1 MLPIFQLM
9 DSYLTKQQ
17 DLAATSPMTEE
28 RNRMAR
34 QLAYTLAAHDMRI
47 RHSCRALR
55 EKRDVSGYN
64 ALRGGRYFFGLT
76 LQNAEESLKE
86 LVLQLL
92 DIIDF
97 LGPGNVYL
105 SIYENGSEDDSK
117 DFLVNMDVLLTLFN
131 VDHTIVTDIEGRPH
145 DVDAVEYLAKKRNR
159 ALEPLMDGDN
169 GSFDRVVILDG
180 LLFCSAD
187 VLELLHEAKRQGA
200 DMACG
205 ADFRLQEGEN
215 EKSRRLAFGDTKT
228 TIDITGSHFLPFPPN
243 AFSQHEATRDR
254 LKRTLPVQ
262 VTCCWSG
269 LVALN
274 PRPLV
279 EDGLTF
285 HHRDNEGEEGAC
297 GAGERMLLCQDLYR
311 NGWNRVMLVPAAKA
325 VSSHDHGWKET
336 DKLRE
341 YEEMQRVNRG
351 FNPEPV
357 EWAPVSVKFSGEWCF
372 ADKGR
377 EVF

>member
-1 MLPIFQLM
+1 MKSLAFSFISASALLCFTVFSGRHKKRSERRLVSLSSGGVAVKHVNETFSTEVPLMTFHEMMSYLDSVMTSVERESLPKTGSKKMLPIFQLM

-159 ALEPLMDGDN
+159 ALEPLMDGN
-169 GSFDRVVILDG
+169 SGPFDRVVILDG
-180 LLFCSAD
+180 L
-187 VLELLHEAKRQGA
+187 VLELLHEASTQGA

-205 ADFRLQEGEN
+205 TDFRLLEGEN
-215 EKSRRLAFGDTKT
+215 EKRRRLGFAC
-228 TIDITGSHFLPFPPN
+228 
-243 AFSQHEATRDR
+243 ATRMWR
-254 LKRTLPVQ
+254 ERETLKQ
-262 VTCCWSG
+262 
-269 LVALN
+269 
-274 PRPLV
+274 
-279 EDGLTF
+279 
-285 HHRDNEGEEGAC
+285 
-297 GAGERMLLCQDLYR
+297 GAGPKGQIC
-311 NGWNRVMLVPAAKA
+311 A
-325 VSSHDHGWKET
+325 VSC
-336 DKLRE
+336 
-341 YEEMQRVNRG
+341 V
-351 FNPEPV
+351 
-357 EWAPVSVKFSGEWCF
+357 
-372 ADKGR
+372 
-377 EVF
+377 